1 MLRSGLHVF
10 MYLVLFTAAQ
20 LCWNR
25 KWAIPKRFPQ
35 SWEDEIV
42 QNVLLWWAL
51 TVPCT
56 GIKRPNSWK
65 PNVPHGTVQSDKYCP
80 PGNFQTQT
88 HPLIRQTENCDLSLQ
103 RKRSTAPEL
112 SGGIVYITNTNIVL
126 GDVRLGWSCSSMETS
141 SMKLSLQWSWA
152 NLQVHICTLCTSV
165 PIYIY
170 TCFTPAQLEHPWFQW
185 HKGLFYLLTL
195 LSHFMWSSFCCSR
208 PLCHNTLWTCC
219 ILL

>member
-51 TVPCT
+51 TVPFT

-65 PNVPHGTVQSDKYCP
+65 PNVPHGTVQSDKYCS

-103 RKRSTAPEL
+103 RNRSTAPEL
-112 SGGIVYITNTNIVL
+112 SGGIVYMTNTNIVL
-126 GDVRLGWSCSSMETS
+126 GDVRLDEV
-141 SMKLSLQWSWA
+141 A
-152 NLQVHICTLCTSV
+152 
-165 PIYIY
+165 
-170 TCFTPAQLEHPWFQW
+170 HPWKPAPWSSLYSDLELTCRFTSGAPMISLHVQW
-185 HKGLFYLLTL
+185 HKGIFYLLTP
-195 LSHFMWSSFCCSR
+195 LSHFVVPTHSVII
-208 PLCHNTLWTCC
+208 PLWTCC
-219 ILL
+219 IIL